1 MKIGQF
7 KKNKKKYLLVV
18 YNGQVYQNNSRLSPN
33 TVDLVRNLGKKNL
46 TSKILELIK
55 NSKFKKILNKEEL
68 IYKKYKPL
76 KPIDITEAW
85 AVGVTYRRQALEH
98 DKDLRLKGKKDD
110 LYFYV
115 YKNHRAEVFFKG
127 VSRTIVGSNE
137 KLYLR
142 SDSKLIMPEPELVL
156 IIGNNGLP
164 VGYTLGNDLTA
175 WDIEKEC
182 PLYLSQAKV
191 WEGSGSFGPWIIP
204 TETVST
210 PYDFEI
216 KCKVIRKKKIILE
229 STGNTKDLKRS
240 VEELCYFMNLSNK
253 VSPGSVLF
261 TGTACVIDHNFSL
274 KKNDLVSISNSQI
287 GNLENYID
295 LHKKDKKYYNR
306 IKF

>member
-115 YKNHRAEVFFKG
+115 YKNHRAEVFF
-127 VSRTIVGSNE
+127 
-137 KLYLR
+137 
-142 SDSKLIMPEPELVL
+142 
-156 IIGNNGLP
+156 
-164 VGYTLGNDLTA
+164 
-175 WDIEKEC
+175 
-182 PLYLSQAKV
+182 
-191 WEGSGSFGPWIIP
+191 
-204 TETVST
+204 
-210 PYDFEI
+210 
-216 KCKVIRKKKIILE
+216 
-229 STGNTKDLKRS
+229 
-240 VEELCYFMNLSNK
+240 
-253 VSPGSVLF
+253 
-261 TGTACVIDHNFSL
+261 
-274 KKNDLVSISNSQI
+274 
-287 GNLENYID
+287 
-295 LHKKDKKYYNR
+295 
-306 IKF
+306 